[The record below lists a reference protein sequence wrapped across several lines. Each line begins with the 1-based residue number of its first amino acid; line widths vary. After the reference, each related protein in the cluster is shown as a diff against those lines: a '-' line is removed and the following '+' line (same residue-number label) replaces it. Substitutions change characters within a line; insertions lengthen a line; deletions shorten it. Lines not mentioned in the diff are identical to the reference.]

1 MSPSELKTAV
11 RQAVGSRAWLVFLLL
26 GSALTV
32 IATFLTNRW
41 LGAEV
46 LCWVLGQGA
55 SALAVFVGTR
65 RHGLARSRPWR
76 LMRAAV
82 VVAWVATTLGWGI
95 GGVWL
100 GHAELLEL
108 YRIGTLAAYVLSLAA
123 LILLSVQTDGSRWAG
138 LLDGGILSVGAAM
151 PLWTFLIA
159 PAIAVSG
166 HLSIGLVLA
175 LVPPVIDLF
184 AYGVVTRL
192 ALDSRHA
199 PWLYMLSASYLAL
212 FVADSAYLLDQV
224 AGRPADPLTTA
235 GWLGWFV
242 LLGTAVLHP
251 SLAGAGSLRPA
262 AAPGRRRIR
271 AFLAVA
277 LLSPAASIVGGWR
290 SGAGSASA
298 DPAVTA
304 VFTPADLVV
313 TVLTLVLAVLLVLRL
328 SAVAGIAET
337 QAVDLRESLRRQ
349 EILQRSLT
357 HRASHD
363 PLTGLG
369 NRALLIQAL
378 QATPTAP
385 AASASALL
393 LLDLDGFKDV
403 NDTYGHPVGDELL
416 TIVSRRLRALVHRG
430 QTLARLGGDEFALLL
445 PGTDRQQAL
454 AVAER
459 ILAAVRE
466 PYRIDGR
473 ELYVTTSIGVL
484 AEAAT
489 TATDALRD
497 ADLALYAAKAAG
509 KNQIAVFDY
518 TLRAERLHHAEL
530 AAGLRKALAAD
541 EFTLAYQPVVNLTTG
556 AVYAVEALLRWTPS
570 GGRRVP
576 PDVFVPVAEDTGLI
590 VEIGRWA
597 LEQACA
603 QAKQWHRRYGI
614 AVTVNVSGR
623 QLRERSF
630 RDTVLEILTR
640 HALPRNALTLEVTES
655 MLLATSPAETQR
667 IVAVLADLRAHG
679 VRIALDDFG
688 TGYSSLAYLRTLPVD
703 ILKIDRSFTTPLTG
717 ADHRQARAFTK
728 AIVELAA
735 GLDLSTVVEGV
746 ESREQAEIL
755 QQMGCPLAQGYLFSP
770 PISPAEVDDLL
781 QISPWQHVA

>member
-1 MSPSELKTAV
+1 MNPSALKTAA
-11 RQAVGSRAWLVFLLL
+11 RQAAGSRAWLGFLLL
-26 GSALTV
+26 GGVLTV
-32 IATFLTNRW
+32 VATSLTNRW
-41 LGAEV
+41 LSAEV

-82 VVAWVATTLGWGI
+82 VLAWVATTLGWGI

-100 GHAELLEL
+100 GNAELLEL
-108 YRIGTLAAYVLSLAA
+108 YRIGTLSAYVLSLTA
-123 LILLSVQTDGSRWAG
+123 LISLSLQTDGSRWAG
-138 LLDGGILSVGAAM
+138 LLDGGIISIGAAM

-159 PAIAVSG
+159 PAIARSG
-166 HLSIGLVLA
+166 HLSATLVFA

-184 AYGVVTRL
+184 AFGVIARL
-192 ALDSRHA
+192 TLDSNRA
-199 PWLYMLSASYLAL
+199 PWLGLMSFSYLAL
-212 FVADSAYLLDQV
+212 FVADGAYLLDRV
-224 AGRPADPLTTA
+224 AGRPADALTTA

-262 AAPGRRRIR
+262 AAPGRTRIR
-271 AFLAVA
+271 IFLAVA
-277 LLSPAASIVGGWR
+277 LLSPAASIVGGSR
-290 SGAGSASA
+290 PGAGPAS
-298 DPAVTA
+298 DPVVTTGFA
-304 VFTPADLVV
+304 PADLVV
-313 TVLTLVLAVLLVLRL
+313 TVLTLALAVLLVLRL

-337 QAVDLRESLRRQ
+337 QAVDLRQALRRQ
-349 EILQRSLT
+349 EVLQRSLT

-378 QATPTAP
+378 QSSLTTP

-416 TIVSRRLRALVHRG
+416 TIVSRRLRALTHRG

-445 PGTDRQQAL
+445 PGTDQQQAL

-459 ILAAVRE
+459 ILAAVRA
-466 PYRIDGR
+466 PYHIDGR
-473 ELYVTTSIGVL
+473 ELYMTTSIGVL
-484 AEAAT
+484 AETAT

-509 KNQIAVFDY
+509 KNQVAVFDY
-518 TLRAERLHHAEL
+518 TLRAARLHHAEI
-530 AAGLRKALAAD
+530 AAGLRQALAA
-541 EFTLAYQPVVNLTTG
+541 EELTLAYQPVVNLTTG

-576 PDVFVPVAEDTGLI
+576 PDVFIPVAEDTGLI

-735 GLDLSTVVEGV
+735 GLDLATVVEGV
-746 ESREQAEIL
+746 ESREQAGIL

-781 QISPWQHVA
+781 QVSPWQHAV